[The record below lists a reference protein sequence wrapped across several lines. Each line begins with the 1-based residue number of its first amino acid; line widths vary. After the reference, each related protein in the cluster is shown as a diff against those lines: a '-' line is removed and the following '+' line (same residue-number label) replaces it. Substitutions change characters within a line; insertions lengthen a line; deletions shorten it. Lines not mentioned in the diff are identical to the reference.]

1 VLIGKCIKFTQ
12 DFAKFHVERFMHR
25 LGPGRKEACVYVHGF
40 NNRFVKAAKKMALC
54 GYKMQAESPLFMFSW
69 PSYQVGMAFCVSFL
83 FRSLEKTSDV
93 TLLCSAGPPTGG
105 VSERG
110 LEGML
115 ATLR

>member
-69 PSYQVGMAFCVSFL
+69 PSYQVG
-83 FRSLEKTSDV
+83 
-93 TLLCSAGPPTGG
+93 
-105 VSERG
+105 
-110 LEGML
+110 
-115 ATLR
+115 